1 MKHTLTLAL
10 VLFALMTSQ
19 GQVQLNVGDNFQSII
34 DSHPAGTTFIIKSG
48 LHRMQT
54 ILAREGDSYLGELDA
69 DGNRLSTMR
78 GSQILTG
85 FTSGSDGIGEYWMLT
100 GQIGDNFIYDLGTC
114 VDDRVCHRAEDIF
127 IDCLPLKQVPS
138 LADMDQMDECYING
152 TDVYIRTNPANRL
165 VEASVNK
172 FAIHAKQGPSGA
184 PYSASNVTVKNLI
197 IEQYANPAQHGAI
210 NAAINNQN
218 NVPERNGVNWLIE
231 NNEVRYNHGTG
242 IYIYT
247 DGVMKN
253 NVIHHNG
260 QIGMKGSGTD
270 IIIQD
275 NLVFENGDWGG
286 YKWSWE
292 GGGSKFTR
300 TTNLLMTNNY
310 CYDNYGPG
318 LWVDIDNVEP
328 IIENNICENNLGPGV
343 FHEIS
348 FGGRISC
355 NTLSSNQYS
364 LASGKWYG
372 GNLFI
377 SNSSDVEVFNNTI
390 TCSGTI
396 RSNGVMLM
404 CDDRFSSSTGLP
416 YFTRNNHIHD
426 NEINFLDEA
435 NLTGLI
441 INTPGCD
448 DFSGN
453 LFENNNYHAINPAF
467 KHFQWGGYTSSANG
481 DLSFMN
487 GIPQDM
493 GSTIDSNLSTD
504 NACNTLT
511 PDQYIVE
518 CNVEAIAQVEVED
531 GDVYLTNAC
540 HGIILTSPC
549 GRCFRVTVGDEG
561 ELETALVVCP

>member
-1 MKHTLTLAL
+1 MKHTLTLVL

-19 GQVQLNVGDNFQSII
+19 GQVQLNVGDNFQNII
-34 DSHPAGTTFIIKSG
+34 DTHPAGTTFIIKSG

-69 DGNRLSTMR
+69 NGTRLSTMR

-85 FTSGSDGIGEYWMLT
+85 FTSGTDGIGEYWMLS

-114 VDDRVCHRAEDIF
+114 DDGKDCHRAEDIF
-127 IDCLPLKQVPS
+127 IDCLPLKQVTS
-138 LADMDQMDECYING
+138 MADMDQADECFING
-152 TDVYIRTNPANRL
+152 SDVYIRTNPANRL

-172 FAIHAKQGPSGA
+172 FAIHAEQSPNGG

-218 NVPERNGVNWLIE
+218 NVPERNGINWLIE

-247 DGVMKN
+247 DGIMKN

-260 QIGMKGSGTD
+260 QIGMKGSGID
-270 IIIQD
+270 ITIQD

-292 GGGSKFTR
+292 GGGSKFVR
-300 TTNLLMTNNY
+300 TTNLQMTNNY

-318 LWVDIDNVEP
+318 LWTDIDNIDP
-328 IIENNICENNLGPGV
+328 IFENNICENNLGPGI

-348 FGGRISC
+348 FGGTISC
-355 NTLSSNQYS
+355 NTLIGNQYS
-364 LASGKWYG
+364 LATGQWYG
-372 GNLFI
+372 GNVFI
-377 SNSSDVEVFNNTI
+377 SNSSDVEVLNNTI

-396 RSNGVMLM
+396 RSNAVMLM

-416 YFTRNNHIHD
+416 YFTRNNHIYD

-441 INTPGCD
+441 MNNPGCD

-453 LFENNNYHAINPAF
+453 VFENNKYHALNPAF
-467 KHFQWGGYTSSANG
+467 SHFQWGGYGASANG

-487 GIPQDM
+487 GIPQDI
-493 GSTIDSNLSTD
+493 GSTIDSNLNTN
-504 NACNTLT
+504 NACNVNT
-511 PDQYIVE
+511 PDQYNAE
-518 CNVEAIAQVEVED
+518 CNAEVKAQVEVED